1 MSAKRITLTRRIV
14 QTACFALLL
23 YGVFLYD
30 TPVRTPLPEIE
41 SGSPRTAIYPRARA
55 LWVSG
60 ESTVLELYPPTLVCR
75 FVAKGGMFKACSLHM
90 LSENLT
96 WQSSLREVLPHL
108 FLFLLLSFMFARYWC
123 GWICPLG
130 AVTDSLNGVRKVLR
144 IPGWE
149 VGRKTDVFF
158 RGMSHILLWA
168 TLLISALIALPLLGL
183 KGVNDSLFLVY
194 CQVCPA
200 RIIYPTLGG
209 VTPCLADTTNATT
222 IFLTVLSLALLLFFM
237 AGFFVPRLWCRVCAI
252 GAMVSY
258 FNRGGAAWIKKDVG
272 KCTSCGTCRRC
283 CPMDVE
289 TVYRQRELANVTDS
303 ACVYCLR
310 CVEECPEKG
319 CLEAKLLGKTVAR
332 SS

>member
-1 MSAKRITLTRRIV
+1 MTTKRITLARRIV

-23 YGVFLYD
+23 YGAFFYD
-30 TPVRTPLPEIE
+30 KPLRTPLPEIE
-41 SGSPRTAIYPRARA
+41 SGTPRTAIYSRDRA

-60 ESTVLELYPPTLVCR
+60 KSTVLELYPPTLVCR
-75 FVAKGGMFKACSLHM
+75 FVAKGGIFKACSLHM
-90 LSENLT
+90 FSENLT

-130 AVTDSLNGVRKVLR
+130 AITDFLNGTRKVLR

-158 RGMSHILLWA
+158 RGMSQFLLWA
-168 TLLISALIALPLLGL
+168 TLLISALIALPLFGL
-183 KGVNDSLFLVY
+183 KGVNDSLFLPY

-209 VTPCLADTTNATT
+209 VTPCLADTTDATT
-222 IFLTVLSLALLLFFM
+222 IFLTVLSLAFLLFFM

-258 FNRGGAAWIKKDVG
+258 FNRGGAASLKKDAS
-272 KCTSCGTCRRC
+272 KCTFCGTCRRC
-283 CPMDVE
+283 CPMDIDLG
-289 TVYRQRELANVTDS
+289 YRERERLDVTDP
-303 ACVYCLR
+303 ACIYCLR
-310 CVEECPEKG
+310 CVEECPEKD
-319 CLEAKLLGKTVAR
+319 CLEAKLLGITVAK
-332 SS
+332 S

>member
-1 MSAKRITLTRRIV
+1 MRTKRITRARRIV
-14 QTACFALLL
+14 QTICFASLL
-23 YGVFLYD
+23 YGAFFYD
-30 TPVRTPLPEIE
+30 RPVRTPLPEIE
-41 SGSPRTAIYPRARA
+41 SGTPRTAIYARDRA

-75 FVAKGGMFKACSLHM
+75 FIAKGGLLKACSLHM
-90 LSENLT
+90 FSENLT
-96 WQSSLREVLPHL
+96 WQSSLPEVLPHL
-108 FLFLLLSFMFARYWC
+108 FLFMLLSFMFARYWC

-130 AVTDSLNGVRKVLR
+130 AITDFLNGVRKLVR

-149 VGRKTDVFF
+149 VGSKTDVFF
-158 RGMSHILLWA
+158 RGMSQFLLWA
-168 TLLISALIALPLLGL
+168 SLVISAVIALPLLGL

-222 IFLTVLSLALLLFFM
+222 IFLTIISLAFLLFFM

-252 GAMVSY
+252 GAMLSY
-258 FNRGGAAWIKKDVG
+258 FNKGGAAWLHKDAS
-272 KCTSCGTCRRC
+272 KCTSCGTCQRC
-283 CPMDVE
+283 CPMDIE
-289 TVYRQRELANVTDS
+289 TVYKERSRSSVTDS

-310 CVEECPEKG
+310 CVEECPEKD
-319 CLEAKLLGKTVAR
+319 CLKAKLLGKTIAK
-332 SS
+332 S